1 MLKFI
6 SVNLCS
12 ESRIIE
18 FWIYHSTL
26 TAIDVI
32 VIIVF
37 EDEVADDDA
46 LKEAKVDFEDMIDKS
61 WLKRNDLMHWKL
73 SERMNE

>member
-37 EDEVADDDA
+37 EDEVTDDDA
-46 LKEAKVDFEDMIDKS
+46 LKKAKVDFEDMIDKS
-61 WLKRNDLMHWKL
+61 WLKRNDLMHW
-73 SERMNE
+73 